1 MPVSV
6 VLLVVASALAH
17 ASWNAIL
24 KRCRDPENAIASMM
38 SVAAVCGVIFA
49 AILRMP
55 MPSAT
60 SLGWCLTA
68 GVLEVGYFVTL
79 ARALSR
85 APLGSV
91 YTVVRGGA
99 LLMVWPLSVLLL
111 GEPLSITRMG
121 GTLLVVL
128 GLAATGASE
137 RMPARAPAQPDPP
150 SSDDVAR
157 PDDAEAGGDSAE
169 PNATLRS
176 GIAVAALCAVFVGGY
191 HLAYKLALENGGR
204 PEAVVSISLSTAS
217 ILNVAALGARRKL
230 ALDALRAQPMR
241 IVTGGLL
248 ASLGFLVF
256 LSAMKD
262 EGAGVILT
270 LRNTSILFAQVLAF
284 ALGERPRRLGIVGA
298 VLVTVGAVL
307 LAL

>member
-24 KRCRDPENAIASMM
+24 KRCRDPENAIVSMM
-38 SVAAVCGVIFA
+38 SVAAVCGVLFA

-55 MPSAT
+55 VPSAT
-60 SLGWCLTA
+60 SFGWCLTA

-79 ARALSR
+79 ARALAR

-91 YTVVRGGA
+91 YTIVRGGA
-99 LLMVWPLSVLLL
+99 LVLVWPVSVLLL
-111 GEPLSITRMG
+111 GEPIGITRLG

-137 RMPARAPAQPDPP
+137 RMPARVPALPDPP
-150 SSDDVAR
+150 SSDDVSR
-157 PDDAEAGGDSAE
+157 SDDAETGGEGPE
-169 PNATLRS
+169 PTTTLRS

-191 HLAYKLALENGGR
+191 HLAYKLALESGGR

-230 ALDALRAQPMR
+230 ALDALRVQPMR
-241 IVTGGLL
+241 IVIGGLL

-256 LSAMKD
+256 LSAMKN
-262 EGAGVILT
+262 EGAGVVLT
-270 LRNTSILFAQVLAF
+270 LRNTSILFAQALAF

-298 VLVTVGAVL
+298 VLVTAGAIL